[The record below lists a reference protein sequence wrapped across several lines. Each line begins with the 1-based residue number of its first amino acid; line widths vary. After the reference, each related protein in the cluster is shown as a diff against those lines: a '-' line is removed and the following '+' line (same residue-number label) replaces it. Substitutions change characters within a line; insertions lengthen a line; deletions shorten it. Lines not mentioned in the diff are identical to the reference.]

1 MLPDPTQSKAFRESR
16 HWQSPLLDFRL
27 RVKQEEGQGPAWRSN
42 SFSGNERNRLLMS
55 ASGRFIDRSL
65 VSGIDC
71 PEDGRSFAVLDYD
84 QDGWLDIALASA
96 NAPRLRLFRNRMEE
110 LGAQGQ
116 VFRLKLVGGELSNRD
131 AVGALVKVSTSKGHR
146 VYRRSIGEGLSAQNS
161 SSIRITLEEG
171 ENLQRLLVR
180 WPSGGETMLDSIPD
194 GSYLELRE

>member
-1 MLPDPTQSKAFRESR
+1 
-16 HWQSPLLDFRL
+16 
-27 RVKQEEGQGPAWRSN
+27 
-42 SFSGNERNRLLMS
+42 MS
-55 ASGRFIDRSL
+55 ARGRFIDRSL

-146 VYRRSIGEGLSAQNS
+146 VYRRSMGEGLSAQNS

>member
-1 MLPDPTQSKAFRESR
+1 
-16 HWQSPLLDFRL
+16 
-27 RVKQEEGQGPAWRSN
+27 
-42 SFSGNERNRLLMS
+42 
-55 ASGRFIDRSL
+55 
-65 VSGIDC
+65 
-71 PEDGRSFAVLDYD
+71 
-84 QDGWLDIALASA
+84 
-96 NAPRLRLFRNRMEE
+96 MEE

-146 VYRRSIGEGLSAQNS
+146 AYRRSMGEGLSAQNS
-161 SSIRITLEEG
+161 SCIRITLEEG

>member
-1 MLPDPTQSKAFRESR
+1 
-16 HWQSPLLDFRL
+16 
-27 RVKQEEGQGPAWRSN
+27 
-42 SFSGNERNRLLMS
+42 MS

-146 VYRRSIGEGLSAQNS
+146 VYRRSMGEGLSAQNS

>member
-1 MLPDPTQSKAFRESR
+1 
-16 HWQSPLLDFRL
+16 
-27 RVKQEEGQGPAWRSN
+27 
-42 SFSGNERNRLLMS
+42 MS

-116 VFRLKLVGGELSNRD
+116 AFRLKLVGGELSNRD

-146 VYRRSIGEGLSAQNS
+146 VYRRSMGEGLSAQNS

>member
-1 MLPDPTQSKAFRESR
+1 
-16 HWQSPLLDFRL
+16 
-27 RVKQEEGQGPAWRSN
+27 
-42 SFSGNERNRLLMS
+42 
-55 ASGRFIDRSL
+55 
-65 VSGIDC
+65 
-71 PEDGRSFAVLDYD
+71 
-84 QDGWLDIALASA
+84 
-96 NAPRLRLFRNRMEE
+96 MEE

-146 VYRRSIGEGLSAQNS
+146 VYRRSMGEGLSAQNS

>member
-1 MLPDPTQSKAFRESR
+1 
-16 HWQSPLLDFRL
+16 
-27 RVKQEEGQGPAWRSN
+27 
-42 SFSGNERNRLLMS
+42 
-55 ASGRFIDRSL
+55 
-65 VSGIDC
+65 
-71 PEDGRSFAVLDYD
+71 
-84 QDGWLDIALASA
+84 
-96 NAPRLRLFRNRMEE
+96 MEE

-116 VFRLKLVGGELSNRD
+116 AFRLKLVGGELSNRD

-146 VYRRSIGEGLSAQNS
+146 VYRRSMGEGLSAQNS